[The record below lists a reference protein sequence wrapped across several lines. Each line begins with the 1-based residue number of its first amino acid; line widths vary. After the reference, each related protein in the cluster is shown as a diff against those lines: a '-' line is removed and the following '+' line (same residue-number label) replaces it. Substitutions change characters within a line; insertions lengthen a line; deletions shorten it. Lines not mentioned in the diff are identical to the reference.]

1 MGTYFYIQSR
11 IFILRDLKV
20 IGSIA
25 LTSLNGVLVARE
37 TGKQSVLQTSDQLV
51 VAKRL
56 GFASRE
62 LYQICIGTTK
72 LGICAFYLRIF
83 QDRFS
88 KLFIWSLMGFVA
100 TFTLALSIGII
111 FQCQPISGAIF
122 TNLTLS
128 VKSTNI

>member
-1 MGTYFYIQSR
+1 MYLYIRSHVS
-11 IFILRDLKV
+11 ILRDLKV

-37 TGKQSVLQTSDQLV
+37 TGKQSVPQTSDHLL

-88 KLFIWSLMGFVA
+88 KMFIWSLMGFIA

-111 FQCQPISGAIF
+111 FQCQPISGAILN
-122 TNLTLS
+122 NLTLS
-128 VKSTNI
+128 VKSTNV

>member
-1 MGTYFYIQSR
+1 
-11 IFILRDLKV
+11 
-20 IGSIA
+20 
-25 LTSLNGVLVARE
+25 VARE